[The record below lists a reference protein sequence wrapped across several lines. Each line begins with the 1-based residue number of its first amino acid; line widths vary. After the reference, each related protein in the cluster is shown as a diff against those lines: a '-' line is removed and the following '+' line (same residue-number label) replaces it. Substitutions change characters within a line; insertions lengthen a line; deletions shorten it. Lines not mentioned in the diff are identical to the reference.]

1 MQQDKIVHQFRTMDN
16 LREIIKDYEKALA
29 RPTRE
34 LSHPTLYRKR
44 DVSSGDRLIW
54 R

>member
-1 MQQDKIVHQFRTMDN
+1 MQMEQYKIVHQFRTMDN

-34 LSHPTLYRKR
+34 LSHPTLSVMKDARKA
-44 DVSSGDRLIW
+44 L
-54 R
+54 